1 MSPTTNQPD
10 VVALKGVPVHVVEDT
25 WHVAKAM
32 KSALEQLGM
41 QVIGPTATCAEAK
54 RLVAQRKPKVAL
66 VDINLKQEMAYS
78 LIDELH
84 AQSVQVIVVSG
95 YAAPAVSKER
105 IAAFLQKPFTESELI
120 TTVHAVV
127 HLAR

>member
-1 MSPTTNQPD
+1 M
-10 VVALKGVPVHVVEDT
+10 
-25 WHVAKAM
+25 AKAM

-41 QVIGPTATCAEAK
+41 QVIGPPATCAEAK
-54 RLVAQRKPKVAL
+54 RLMVKKKPKMAL
-66 VDINLKQEMAYS
+66 VDVNLKRETAYS

-95 YAAPAVSKER
+95 YAAPLVSKGV
-105 IAAFLQKPFTESELI
+105 AALLQKPFSGSELI
-120 TTVHAVV
+120 TTLCAVV

>member
-1 MSPTTNQPD
+1 M
-10 VVALKGVPVHVVEDT
+10 
-25 WHVAKAM
+25 AKAM

-41 QVIGPTATCAEAK
+41 QVIGKTATCAEAK
-54 RLVAQRKPKVAL
+54 RLMVEKKPKMAL
-66 VDINLKQEMAYS
+66 VDVNLKRETAYS
-78 LIDELH
+78 LIDVLH

-95 YAAPAVSKER
+95 YAAPAASKER

-120 TTVHAVV
+120 TTIHAVV